1 MSLFIAGG
9 DGLGK
14 ITHKMKKIGFD
25 DIIHFPGRKKSVYRN
40 FQLPSEVEFVLV
52 LTDYINHSLMQKIK
66 DEARSK
72 DIKLLFAKR
81 SWSSIH
87 KKLEEIKQLRSVK
100 NTN

>member
-14 ITHKMKKIGFD
+14 IKNEMKKLGFN
-25 DIIHFPGRKKSVYRN
+25 DIIHFPGRRKSEHRN
-40 FQLPSEVEFVLV
+40 FQLPSEVDMVLV

-72 DIKLLFAKR
+72 DVKLLFAKR

-87 KKLEEIKQLRSVK
+87 KKLEEI
-100 NTN
+100 

>member
-14 ITHKMKKIGFD
+14 IKNKMKKLGFN
-25 DIIHFPGRKKSVYRN
+25 DIIHFPGRRKSEHRN
-40 FQLPSEVEFVLV
+40 FQLPNEVDMVLV

-72 DIKLLFAKR
+72 DVKLLFAKR

-87 KKLEEIKQLRSVK
+87 KKLEEI
-100 NTN
+100 